1 MAGEN
6 GSHDGPDSVFEAP
19 PKEPMRDGKDTDS
32 SALDENS
39 EWAQV
44 GCSID
49 SNRCSGHFRIRTR
62 LGMQVLNCVPQ
73 PCVQITQHATQ
84 AAVVP
89 SHPSLA

>member
-19 PKEPMRDGKDTDS
+19 PKEPARDGKDTDS

-44 GCSID
+44 CYSI
-49 SNRCSGHFRIRTR
+49 N
-62 LGMQVLNCVPQ
+62 
-73 PCVQITQHATQ
+73 
-84 AAVVP
+84 VVP
-89 SHPSLA
+89 FSHMHYSREK